1 MGLNSTPSAN
11 RVHIGFFGRRN
22 AGKSSVVNAV
32 TGQELA
38 VVSDTKGTTTDPVYK
53 SMELLPIGPV
63 MIIDTPGFD
72 DEGALGELRVRKTKQ
87 VLNKTDIAVLVVDA
101 TEGKKQCDEELI
113 RIFKEKEIP
122 YIIVNNKAD
131 LLSDEI
137 SEKVCQNN
145 VFEQRKAEQ
154 NALLSSGQEQY
165 VSALTG
171 AGIYELKECIGK
183 LTPNENMTLKIVGDL
198 LHPGDFVVLVVPI
211 DSAAPKGR
219 LILPQQQTI
228 RDVLEANA
236 AAIVVKE
243 SELKQ
248 TLEQLGRSP
257 AMVITDSQVF
267 EQVSEEVSEEIPL
280 TSFSILMARYK
291 GYLETAVNGV
301 AAIDHLKDGD
311 KILISEG
318 CTHHRQC
325 DDIGTVKIPRWLKQH
340 TGKELI
346 IETSSGTEFPEDLTS
361 YALVIHCGGCML
373 NEREVKYRMKCAEDQ
388 KVPFTNYGIAIA
400 QMKGILK
407 RSIELF
413 PNLNAE

>member
-1 MGLNSTPSAN
+1 MGLNETPSGE
-11 RVHIGFFGRRN
+11 RIHIGFFGRRN

-131 LLSDEI
+131 LLSDEV

-145 VFEQRKAEQ
+145 VAEQRKAEQ

-183 LTPNENMTLKIVGDL
+183 LTPNEDMTLKIVGDL

-267 EQVSEEVSEEIPL
+267 EQVSGVVSEEIPL

-413 PNLNAE
+413 SNLNAE